1 MQRGLSLFLS
11 LTLSVFL
18 FYCIFFFTIVTV
30 LYIWITAWNIQLL
43 KLRTVNKYINITF
56 FFFGVSGGV
65 SYLCTSGCL
74 YFHGFMCRCSRICLP
89 ACLHVNPQ
97 RHKAP
102 MPLCSCQQPPHSP
115 RLRLG
120 RSWGLTFHFSDPLFH
135 RANSYAGLEMCY
147 VAWWDKN
154 QGQFQN
160 NLRPRA
166 SRLFLSFTFAAFSLR
181 WHHLHYESDRQQ
193 GRHLHSGHSSLCR
206 ERDSVSQT
214 QLFLTLSI

>member
-1 MQRGLSLFLS
+1 MSKWFSFLVYQE
-11 LTLSVFL
+11 VFHISARL
-18 FYCIFFFTIVTV
+18 DVCIFM
-30 LYIWITAWNIQLL
+30 A
-43 KLRTVNKYINITF
+43 
-56 FFFGVSGGV
+56 
-65 SYLCTSGCL
+65 LCVAAVGSA
-74 YFHGFMCRCSRICLP
+74 CLP

-102 MPLCSCQQPPHSP
+102 MPLCSCQQSPHSP
-115 RLRLG
+115 CLKLG

-147 VAWWDKN
+147 VSGWDKN

-214 QLFLTLSI
+214 QLFHTLSI